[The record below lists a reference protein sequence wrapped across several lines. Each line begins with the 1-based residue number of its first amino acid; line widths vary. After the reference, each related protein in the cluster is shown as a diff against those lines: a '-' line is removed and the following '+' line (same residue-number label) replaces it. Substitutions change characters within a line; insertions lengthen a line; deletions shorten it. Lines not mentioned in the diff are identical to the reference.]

1 MTLAGG
7 AGRDATAGV
16 TTVATTEVPA
26 TANVAGAA
34 VDIVESSFAEAAVD
48 IVESSLQKQL

>member
-1 MTLAGG
+1 MALAGGKGG

-16 TTVATTEVPA
+16 TTAATTEVPA

-34 VDIVESSFAEAAVD
+34 VDIVESSFAEY
-48 IVESSLQKQL
+48 